1 MAVPLI
7 AGPAL
12 ATAARYILKNGV
24 KQATKKYGDD
34 VVKYVQNTKAF
45 QNYQSSKMNPGFAK
59 APKDVAR
66 KGEPIK
72 GKKSGEY
79 VERGMPKASDK
90 QSILNPP
97 KPNQRLNFSKGGQP
111 SYKNGEMPTA
121 KPN

>member
-12 ATAARYILKNGV
+12 ATAARYILQNGV
-24 KQATKKYGDD
+24 KKATKKYGDD
-34 VVKYVQNTKAF
+34 VVKYVKNTQAF
-45 QNYQSSKMNPGFAK
+45 KNYQTSKLTPRVEKGATK
-59 APKDVAR
+59 PR
-66 KGEPIK
+66 KGDPIK
-72 GKKSGEY
+72 GQKSGEY

-97 KPNQRLNFSKGGQP
+97 KPDQRLNFSKGGQP